1 MTEQGFSERLLIR
14 LGIAADKQTQIER
27 KNKIAKDKLS
37 HALPILSKA
46 LQGNQLT
53 LAAMREIYATMEE
66 EGEELSSVV
75 IELKEAKD
83 VVEIM
88 TNMLQEAGYD
98 LANIRQITDERIWFA
113 SHLGTIKRAVAI
125 FEIPLLEQA
134 LVEADKDRFETIEA
148 ALARARQKRQ

>member
-27 KNKIAKDKLS
+27 KNKIAKEKLS
-37 HALPILSKA
+37 RALPILAKA

-66 EGEELSSVV
+66 EGEELSSAI
-75 IELKEAKD
+75 IELKETKD
-83 VVEIM
+83 VVEM
-88 TNMLQEAGYD
+88 MANMLQEAGYD
-98 LANIRQITDERIWFA
+98 LANIRQITDEKIWFA
-113 SHLGTIKRAVAI
+113 SHLPTIRRAVAI

-134 LVEADKDRFETIEA
+134 LVEADKERFEAIEA
-148 ALARARQKRQ
+148 VLARARQKR